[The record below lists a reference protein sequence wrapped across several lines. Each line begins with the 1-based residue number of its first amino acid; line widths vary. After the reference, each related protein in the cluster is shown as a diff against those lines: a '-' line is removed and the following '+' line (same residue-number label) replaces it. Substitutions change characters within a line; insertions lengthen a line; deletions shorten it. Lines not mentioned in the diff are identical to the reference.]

1 MIYLLT
7 DVYGNEIATDN
18 EDVANEILESGANP
32 FNDIEKI
39 ESYDGLVV
47 SSYEDFCD
55 AFY

>member
-32 FNDIEKI
+32 FTDIEKI
-39 ESYDGLVV
+39 GSYDGLVV